1 VGNSFSHI
9 LWYSMQ
15 MRDGPP
21 APLELVDLVIQK
33 LDNSILLLGSVY
45 MELHP
50 DYLNRVRQHVQP
62 RFILYGSLVAHQGIL
77 RYRHFRRNVVKWS
90 SKKVTR

>member
-1 VGNSFSHI
+1 
-9 LWYSMQ
+9 MQ

-62 RFILYGSLVAHQGIL
+62 RYILPYGSLLAHQEIL
-77 RYRHFRRNVVKWS
+77 RYRHFKRNVVKSS
-90 SKKVTR
+90 SKESYQVSIIKTHV